1 MEISRTTLHKLMEQ
15 LGVPNTSTSRT
26 FNNTVRVNWTGG
38 VFAKAMGST
47 NNGGEKEKTN
57 TALHPGAAGN
67 AGLEEG
73 AD

>member
-26 FNNTVRVNWTGG
+26 FNNTVRVDWTGG

-47 NNGGEKEKTN
+47 NTGDKKENKHCATPRCSEKR
-57 TALHPGAAGN
+57 GARRRS
-67 AGLEEG
+67 
-73 AD
+73 